1 MTTEVKSL
9 IKQVNNLNS
18 EDKSAFFSMVD
29 KIRFSDDVELTS
41 DFKTELDRRIEAED
55 NGTMTMHP
63 WPDIRKKLL
72 S

>member
-1 MTTEVKSL
+1 
-9 IKQVNNLNS
+9 
-18 EDKSAFFSMVD
+18 MVD